1 MLQRAKWLTLPLTA
15 LLLGACGGPQKTAK
29 TEEQQ
34 PLAEGRAYR
43 AAYAARAADV
53 KEGLASGQ
61 CHVNSTCGELTFVD
75 CGMAADGPAYYV
87 KTASNEVLEVCGGA
101 CMAGPG
107 KEMCVACP
115 PPEWTC
121 G

>member
-1 MLQRAKWLTLPLTA
+1 MLQHAKWLALPLTA
-15 LLLGACGGPQKTAK
+15 LLLGACGGAQKPPQ
-29 TEEQQ
+29 TEAQ
-34 PLAEGRAYR
+34 PLAGERAYR
-43 AAYAARAADV
+43 AAYAPRAAEV

-61 CHVNSTCGELTFVD
+61 CHVNSTCGELSFVD

-87 KTASNEVLEVCGGA
+87 NTASNQVLEVCGGA

-107 KEMCVACP
+107 RDVCVTCP